1 MTINNEESYTDYTST
16 TTLSPCFGCK
26 RKNCTMSS
34 FYGKRCEFA
43 IYRNEY
49 NVSTGYE
56 PYKPRP
62 YVKKQKN
69 KKRVYHRGK
78 F

>member
-1 MTINNEESYTDYTST
+1 
-16 TTLSPCFGCK
+16 
-26 RKNCTMSS
+26 MSS

-43 IYRNEY
+43 IYRDEY